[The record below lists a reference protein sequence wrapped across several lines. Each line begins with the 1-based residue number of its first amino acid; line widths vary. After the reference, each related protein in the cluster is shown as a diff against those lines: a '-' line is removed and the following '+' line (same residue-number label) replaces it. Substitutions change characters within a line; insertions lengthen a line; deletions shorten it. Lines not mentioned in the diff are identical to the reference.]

1 MEVFAKLVDCIQ
13 SFTIF
18 AKRFLLFVS
27 QGNEY
32 AFEKAKQN
40 PGVLSIISQ
49 NIRTVISANL
59 FSN

>member
-13 SFTIF
+13 PFTIF

-59 FSN
+59 LLN